1 MFKNK
6 VVLITGGTGSLGKH
20 LTNRLL
26 QTNPSKIIIYSRD
39 ELKQSEMKKQFQDD
53 RLRYFI
59 GDIRDKNRLNTAMK
73 GVDFV
78 IHTAALKQ
86 VDTLEYN
93 PFEAVKTN
101 ILGAQNVIECSI
113 NNKVKKVVAL
123 STDKA
128 CQPINLYGHTKAVND
143 KLFQHANVYAENH
156 KIILNVVRYGNV
168 TGSRGSVIPFFKQ
181 LKKEGA
187 EFLPVT
193 HPDMTRFCITLEQA
207 VELIITAFNDDEGG
221 KIFVSKLPSYRIL
234 DLVEAF
240 EMGAVITTIRPGEKL
255 HEQMISIYDKYDEYK
270 DYFVIHANGEKT
282 GLDYNSKNN
291 DYMTIQEL
299 REMIK

>member
-1 MFKNK
+1 MFENK
-6 VVLITGGTGSLGKH
+6 TILITGGTGSLGKK
-20 LTNRLL
+20 LTERLL
-26 QTNPSKIIIYSRD
+26 KQNPKKIIIYSRD
-39 ELKQSEMKKQFQDD
+39 ELKQSEMKKKYPDKD
-53 RLRYFI
+53 IRYFI
-59 GDIRDKNRLNTAMK
+59 GNVRDRDRLKRAME

-93 PFEAVKTN
+93 PFEAVQTN
-101 ILGAQNVIECSI
+101 IIGAKNVIECAI
-113 NNKVKKVVAL
+113 DNKVKKVVAL

-128 CQPINLYGHTKAVND
+128 CQPINLYGFTKGVND
-143 KLFQHANVYAENH
+143 KLFQHANVYAKDH
-156 KIILNVVRYGNV
+156 DIKMAVVRYGNV
-168 TGSRGSVIPFFKQ
+168 AGSRGSVIPFFKNM
-181 LKKEGA
+181 KKSGA

-193 HPDMTRFCITLEQA
+193 DPEMTRFYITLNQA
-207 VELIITAFNDDEGG
+207 VDLIFTAFSEMKGG
-221 KIFVSKLPSYRIL
+221 EIFVSKLPSFKIT

-240 EMGAVITTIRPGEKL
+240 EMGAVVTGIRPGEKL